1 MFYKVKIKKLPKAR
15 FGRNVKTG
23 QQMDGALAIQPTAM
37 GGADIDQY
45 IGEKPLK
52 TVNTLRAIP
61 REKANLEA
69 EGGETAYGDLNG
81 DGMAEHAK
89 IVGPR
94 HHSGGV
100 PLNLPDDTFI
110 FSDTRSMMIKDPDV
124 LAKFDKSVGKGKKSK
139 GYTPAQLAKQYDLNK
154 YRKILQ
160 DPNSD
165 SIDRKTAELMIEN
178 YTMKLGALALAQESK
193 KGFPQGI
200 PVVARPYM
208 EANEISEEDIMP
220 TYKSYAQAQQQ
231 GSEQEAD
238 EMYEDEQEGMPTQ
251 MPNGEEIAMSPEMMM
266 QSQQPLAQYGMMM
279 GGYDMPFAQDGMQMP
294 VPTRPAWA
302 TSSKPRKSHLREV
315 MTAKEQG
322 YYDEPWFNMGMSDEG
337 LRNYYDSFDREGNFI
352 INQQPKG
359 QIMAYG
365 GLTKYQTKGQVKTKT
380 LGAEEL
386 KAVQNKDIKTGKR
399 EGEGWVDI
407 GDNVYGRG
415 TIEGREWTGGS
426 GKGGGGKFKG
436 DLNAYVSAICNRMKK
451 GDLKGLTVDQVI
463 NDVKAVYAK
472 HSKIEDIR
480 AQLAACQTL
489 DQKVE
494 FIKEEPTDT
503 PCNPCPDGSVPPR
516 TPDGRCPCEEKKC
529 NTCPDGTVPEMT
541 PDGKC
546 PCGEETTEETTI
558 QAPPQPA
565 MTAAGWTAPD
575 IRNYFG
581 AFKDKYSLK
590 PYYPWAARADLEE
603 PTNILYDPTRELAQQ
618 SEQTN
623 ILTQGL
629 GQFAG
634 PQAMSSRASQIQGT
648 AAQQAA
654 DTLSRY
660 NNLNVGLE
668 NQFALTQNQIRNQ
681 EKMLNQATAKELY
694 DKTMMTKQQMD
705 NAKRQADSNIRNS
718 FATGW
723 KNASDIAMLN
733 AMQEQYKVDP
743 YSGTV
748 FHTGVEK
755 PFTPEKSSTFRDLLD
770 DYRSAG
776 YDPKDAI
783 QAAKTE
789 MSMARRGGQLRKG
802 LQMKDGGIYVMGSNV
817 FPFMFY

>member
-1 MFYKVKIKKLPKAR
+1 MYRVKIKRLPQAR
-15 FGRNVKTG
+15 FGRGIKTG

-45 IGEKPLK
+45 MGEKPLK
-52 TVNTLRAIP
+52 TVNTLRSVP
-61 REKANLEA
+61 RDEANLEA

-110 FSDTRSMMIKDPDV
+110 FSDTRSMMIKDPEL
-124 LAKFDKSVGKGKKSK
+124 LAKFDKSSGKGKKSK
-139 GYTPAQLAKQYDLNK
+139 GFTPAQLAKQYDVNK

-165 SIDRKTAELMIEN
+165 AVDKKTAQLMIEN

-200 PVVARPYM
+200 PIVAKPYM
-208 EANEISEEDIMP
+208 EANKISEEDIMP
-220 TYKSYAQAQQQ
+220 TYKSYSKGQQQ
-231 GSEQEAD
+231 GSEEQAGR
-238 EMYEDEQEGMPTQ
+238 MYEDEQEGIPTQ
-251 MPNGEEIAMSPEMMM
+251 MPNGEELAMSPEMMQ

-279 GGYDMPFAQDGMQMP
+279 GGYDMP
-294 VPTRPAWA
+294 
-302 TSSKPRKSHLREV
+302 
-315 MTAKEQG
+315 
-322 YYDEPWFNMGMSDEG
+322 YYPE
-337 LRNYYDSFDREGNFI
+337 
-352 INQQPKG
+352 
-359 QIMAYG
+359 MAYG
-365 GLTKYQTKGQVKTKT
+365 GLTQYQNKGQVKTKT
-380 LGAEEL
+380 LSAEEL
-386 KAVQNKDIKTGKR
+386 KAVQDKQIQKGKR
-399 EGEGWVDI
+399 EGEGWIDI

-415 TIEGREWTGGS
+415 SIEGREWTGGS
-426 GKGGGGKFKG
+426 GKGGGGKFQG
-436 DLNAYVSAICNRMKK
+436 DLNAYVSAICNRMKN

-463 NDVKAVYAK
+463 NDVKAVYSK

-494 FIKEEPTDT
+494 FIQEEPTDT
-503 PCNPCPDGSVPPR
+503 PCNPCPDKSVPER
-516 TPDGRCPCEEKKC
+516 DANGNCPCEEKVC
-529 NTCPDGTVPEMT
+529 NECPDGKVPEMT
-541 PDGKC
+541 ADGKC
-546 PCGEETTEETTI
+546 PCGETTTETTEDTVVQ
-558 QAPPQPA
+558 QAPPPVNP
-565 MTAAGWTAPD
+565 TGWTAPD
-575 IRNYFG
+575 IRNYYG
-581 AFKDKYSLK
+581 AFKDKYSVK

-694 DKTMMTKQQMD
+694 DKTMMTKQQYD
-705 NAKRQADSNIRNS
+705 NAKRQADANIRQS

-723 KNASDIAMLN
+723 KNASDIGMLN

-755 PFTPEKSSTFRDLLD
+755 PFTPEKSTTWRELLD
-770 DYRSAG
+770 DYISAG
-776 YDPKDAI
+776 YDKKDAI
-783 QAAKTE
+783 AAAKTE
-789 MSMARRGGQLRKG
+789 MSMSKNGGQFRSAR
-802 LQMKDGGIYVMGSNV
+802 QMKDGGIYVMGSNV

>member
-1 MFYKVKIKKLPKAR
+1 MFQNMSLL
-15 FGRNVKTG
+15 T
-23 QQMDGALAIQPTAM
+23 LPTAM

-45 IGEKPLK
+45 MGEKPLK
-52 TVNTLRAIP
+52 TVNTLRAVP
-61 REKANLEA
+61 RDEANLEA

-94 HHSGGV
+94 HSSGGV

-110 FSDTRSMMIKDPDV
+110 FSDTRSMMIKDPEL

-139 GYTPAQLAKQYDLNK
+139 GYTPAQLAKQYDVNK

-165 SIDRKTAELMIEN
+165 AVDKKTAQLMIEN

-200 PVVARPYM
+200 PMVAKPYM
-208 EANEISEEDIMP
+208 EANKISEEDIMP
-220 TYKSYAQAQQQ
+220 TYKSYSKGQQQ
-231 GSEQEAD
+231 GSEEQAGR
-238 EMYEDEQEGMPTQ
+238 MYEDEQEGMPTQ
-251 MPNGEEIAMSPEMMM
+251 MPNGEELAMSPEMMQ

-279 GGYDMPFAQDGMQMP
+279 GGYDMPFYPQ
-294 VPTRPAWA
+294 
-302 TSSKPRKSHLREV
+302 
-315 MTAKEQG
+315 
-322 YYDEPWFNMGMSDEG
+322 
-337 LRNYYDSFDREGNFI
+337 
-352 INQQPKG
+352 
-359 QIMAYG
+359 MAYG
-365 GLTKYQTKGQVKTKT
+365 GMPQFETG
-380 LGAEEL
+380 GADRPMTADEL
-386 KAVQNKDIKTGKR
+386 KAKAKR
-399 EGEGWVDI
+399 EAAKKVKTVPQGYTDIGEGFFAS
-407 GDNVYGRG
+407 G
-415 TIEGREWTGGS
+415 TIGERAVASELGRARPGS
-426 GKGGGGKFKG
+426 GGGGRSPGYERTMCDQLRKGVTPEALAKQGHGTAAGLRNRFKDCYEEG
-436 DLNAYVSAICNRMKK
+436 KAKLQEQSENI
-451 GDLKGLTVDQVI
+451 
-463 NDVKAVYAK
+463 DVL
-472 HSKIEDIR
+472 
-480 AQLAACQTL
+480 QL
-489 DQKVE
+489 
-494 FIKEEPTDT
+494 EETTDT
-503 PCNPCPDGSVPPR
+503 PCNPCSDGITPTR
-516 TPDGRCPCEEKKC
+516 TPDGKCPCEEKKC

-546 PCGEETTEETTI
+546 PCGETTTTTEETTI

-648 AAQQAA
+648 AAEQAA
-654 DTLSRY
+654 NTLSRY

-694 DKTMMTKQQMD
+694 DKTMMTKQQFD

-723 KNASDIAMLN
+723 KNASDIGMLN

-755 PFTPEKSSTFRDLLD
+755 PFTPEKSTTFRDILEE
-770 DYRSAG
+770 YRSAG

-789 MSMARRGGQLRKG
+789 MSMARRGGQYRNG
-802 LQMKDGGIYVMGSNV
+802 MQMKDGGVYVMGSNV

>member
-1 MFYKVKIKKLPKAR
+1 MYRVKIKRLPQAR
-15 FGRNVKTG
+15 FGRGIKTG

-52 TVNTLRAIP
+52 TVNTLRAVP
-61 REKANLEA
+61 RDEANLEA

-89 IVGPR
+89 IEGPR

-110 FSDTRSMMIKDPDV
+110 YSDTSSMKIKDPKI
-124 LAKFDKSVGKGKKSK
+124 LSMFGKATAKGKKSK
-139 GYTPAQLAKQYDLNK
+139 GFTPAELAKQYDLNK

-165 SIDRKTAELMIEN
+165 KIDKKTAELMIQN

-193 KGFPQGI
+193 KGFPQGV
-200 PVVARPYM
+200 PVVAQPYM
-208 EANEISEEDIMP
+208 DANKISEQDIMP
-220 TYKSYAQAQQQ
+220 TYKSASQNNQLQQADQ
-231 GSEQEAD
+231 
-238 EMYEDEQEGMPTQ
+238 MYEQEQEGMPAQ
-251 MPNGEEIAMSPEMMM
+251 MPSGAPIAMSPQMQEQQMQNPQMMSPPPM
-266 QSQQPLAQYGMMM
+266 AQYGMMM
-279 GGYDMPFAQDGMQMP
+279 GGYDMP
-294 VPTRPAWA
+294 
-302 TSSKPRKSHLREV
+302 
-315 MTAKEQG
+315 
-322 YYDEPWFNMGMSDEG
+322 YYPE
-337 LRNYYDSFDREGNFI
+337 
-352 INQQPKG
+352 
-359 QIMAYG
+359 MAYG
-365 GLTKYQTKGQVKTKT
+365 GLTQYQEKGQVKTKT
-380 LGAEEL
+380 LSAEEL
-386 KAVQNKDIKTGKR
+386 KAIKDKNIQKGTIKENEGWIDI
-399 EGEGWVDI
+399 GEG
-407 GDNVYGRG
+407 VYGRG
-415 TIEGREWTGGS
+415 SIEGREWTGGS
-426 GKGGGGKFKG
+426 GKGGGGKFQG
-436 DLNAYVSAICNRMKK
+436 DLNAYVSAICNRMKN

-489 DQKVE
+489 DQKAE
-494 FIKEEPTDT
+494 FIQTDQPPAT
-503 PCNPCPDGSVPPR
+503 PCNPCPDKSVPER
-516 TPDGRCPCEEKKC
+516 DANGNCPCEEKVC
-529 NTCPDGTVPEMT
+529 NECPDGTVPEMT
-541 PDGKC
+541 ADGKC
-546 PCGEETTEETTI
+546 PCGETTTETTEDTVSQ
-558 QAPPQPA
+558 QAPPPVNP
-565 MTAAGWTAPD
+565 TGWTAPD
-575 IRNYFG
+575 IRNYYG
-581 AFKDKYSLK
+581 AFKDKYSLNK
-590 PYYPWAARADLEE
+590 YYPWAARADLEE

-618 SEQTN
+618 SEQAN

-634 PQAMSSRASQIQGT
+634 PQALSSRASQIQGT

-694 DKTMMTKQQMD
+694 DKTMMTKQQYD
-705 NAKRQADSNIRNS
+705 NAKRQADANIRQS

-723 KNASDIAMLN
+723 KNASDIGMIN

-743 YSGTV
+743 YSGV
-748 FHTGVEK
+748 AYHTGVQK
-755 PFTPEKSSTFRDLLD
+755 PFVPEKSTTFRDLLD
-770 DYRSAG
+770 DYISAG
-776 YDPKDAI
+776 YDKKDAI
-783 QAAKTE
+783 AAAKTE
-789 MSMARRGGQLRKG
+789 MSMSRRGGAFKSGQ
-802 LQMKDGGIYVMGSNV
+802 QMKDGGVYVMGSNV

>member
-1 MFYKVKIKKLPKAR
+1 MYRVKIKRLPQAR
-15 FGRNVKTG
+15 FGRGVKTG

-52 TVNTLRAIP
+52 TVNTLRAVP
-61 REKANLEA
+61 REEANLEA

-89 IVGPR
+89 IEGPR

-110 FSDTRSMMIKDPDV
+110 YSDTSSMKIKDPKI
-124 LAKFDKSVGKGKKSK
+124 LSMFGKATAKGKKSK
-139 GYTPAQLAKQYDLNK
+139 GYTPAELAKQYDLNK

-165 SIDRKTAELMIEN
+165 SIDKKTAELMIQN

-200 PVVARPYM
+200 PVVAQPYM
-208 EANEISEEDIMP
+208 EANKISEQDIMP
-220 TYKSYAQAQQQ
+220 TYKSVSKGGQQEQASQ
-231 GSEQEAD
+231 
-238 EMYEDEQEGMPTQ
+238 MYEEEQEGMPTQ
-251 MPNGEEIAMSPEMMM
+251 MPNGEPIAMSPEM
-266 QSQQPLAQYGMMM
+266 QGQEQPMPPMESMPPMAQYGMMM
-279 GGYDMPFAQDGMQMP
+279 GGYDMPFYP
-294 VPTRPAWA
+294 
-302 TSSKPRKSHLREV
+302 E
-315 MTAKEQG
+315 
-322 YYDEPWFNMGMSDEG
+322 
-337 LRNYYDSFDREGNFI
+337 
-352 INQQPKG
+352 
-359 QIMAYG
+359 MAYG
-365 GLTKYQTKGQVKTKT
+365 GIPRFDDGGRKMTTAELQAKAKKDAAKKVKEVPAGYENIGGGYYATGTVNQTQIESS
-380 LGAEEL
+380 LGRA
-386 KAVQNKDIKTGKR
+386 KP
-399 EGEGWVDI
+399 
-407 GDNVYGRG
+407 
-415 TIEGREWTGGS
+415 GS
-426 GKGGGGKFKG
+426 GGGGRSVGYEKTMCAELRRG
-436 DLNAYVSAICNRMKK
+436 VSP
-451 GDLKGLTVDQVI
+451 
-463 NDVKAVYAK
+463 
-472 HSKIEDIR
+472 E
-480 AQLAACQTL
+480 QLAAEGHGTVAGLKNRFKDCYEEGKAKLEQQSENIDVVQL
-489 DQKVE
+489 
-494 FIKEEPTDT
+494 EEPKDT
-503 PCNPCPDGSVPPR
+503 PCNPCPDGSVPVR
-516 TPDGRCPCEEKKC
+516 DADGKCPCEEKKC
-529 NTCPDGTVPEMT
+529 NACPDGTVPEMT
-541 PDGKC
+541 ADGKC
-546 PCGEETTEETTI
+546 PCGETTETTETTDTVV
-558 QAPPQPA
+558 PPQPT

-575 IRNYFG
+575 IRNYYG

-590 PYYPWAARADLEE
+590 KYYPWAARADLEE

-694 DKTMMTKQQMD
+694 DKTMMTKQQYD
-705 NAKRQADSNIRNS
+705 NAKRQADANIRQS

-723 KNASDIAMLN
+723 KNASDIAMVN
-733 AMQEQYKVDP
+733 ALQEQYKVDP

-748 FHTGVEK
+748 LHTGVGK
-755 PFTPEKSSTFRDLLD
+755 TPTPEKGAMSPTEYWNSPELAGLTDKAKETLVAKKFSSGK
-770 DYRSAG
+770 Y
-776 YDPKDAI
+776 
-783 QAAKTE
+783 
-789 MSMARRGGQLRKG
+789 GGN
-802 LQMKDGGIYVMGSNV
+802 MKDGGIYVMGSNV

>member
-1 MFYKVKIKKLPKAR
+1 MYRVKIKRLPQAR
-15 FGRNVKTG
+15 FGRGVKTG

-52 TVNTLRAIP
+52 TVNTLSAVP
-61 REKANLEA
+61 REEANLEA

-110 FSDTRSMMIKDPDV
+110 YSDTSSMKIKDPKI
-124 LAKFDKSVGKGKKSK
+124 LSMFGKATAKGKKSK
-139 GYTPAQLAKQYDLNK
+139 GFTPAELAKQYDLNK

-165 SIDRKTAELMIEN
+165 KIDKKTAELMIQN

-200 PVVARPYM
+200 PVVAQPYM
-208 EANEISEEDIMP
+208 DANKISEQDIMP
-220 TYKSYAQAQQQ
+220 TYKSVSQGGQQQ
-231 GSEQEAD
+231 QAD
-238 EMYEDEQEGMPTQ
+238 QMYEQEQEGMPTE
-251 MPNGEEIAMSPEMMM
+251 MPNGEPIAMSPEM
-266 QSQQPLAQYGMMM
+266 QGQEQPMPPMESMPPMAQYGMMM
-279 GGYDMPFAQDGMQMP
+279 GGYDMP
-294 VPTRPAWA
+294 
-302 TSSKPRKSHLREV
+302 
-315 MTAKEQG
+315 
-322 YYDEPWFNMGMSDEG
+322 YYPE
-337 LRNYYDSFDREGNFI
+337 
-352 INQQPKG
+352 
-359 QIMAYG
+359 MAYG
-365 GLTKYQTKGQVKTKT
+365 GIPRFNDGGRKMTTAELQAKAKKDAAKKVKEVPA
-380 LGAEEL
+380 GYE
-386 KAVQNKDIKTGKR
+386 N
-399 EGEGWVDI
+399 I
-407 GDNVYGRG
+407 GGGYYATG
-415 TIEGREWTGGS
+415 TINQQEVESGLGTAKPGS
-426 GKGGGGKFKG
+426 GGGGRSVG
-436 DLNAYVSAICNRMKK
+436 YERTMCDELRRGV
-451 GDLKGLTVDQVI
+451 TP
-463 NDVKAVYAK
+463 
-472 HSKIEDIR
+472 E
-480 AQLAACQTL
+480 QLAAKGHGTAAGLKNRFKDCYEEGKAKLQQGSENIDVL
-489 DQKVE
+489 QL
-494 FIKEEPTDT
+494 EEPTDT

-516 TPDGRCPCEEKKC
+516 TPDGKCPCEEKKC
-529 NTCPDGTVPEMT
+529 NACPDGTVPEMT
-541 PDGKC
+541 ADGKC
-546 PCGEETTEETTI
+546 PCGETTETTETTDTVT
-558 QAPPQPA
+558 PPQPT

-575 IRNYFG
+575 IRNYYG
-581 AFKDKYSLK
+581 AFKDKYSLNR
-590 PYYPWAARADLEE
+590 YYPWAARADLEE

-634 PQAMSSRASQIQGT
+634 PQALSARASQIQGN

-694 DKTMMTKQQMD
+694 DKTMMTKQQYD
-705 NAKRQADSNIRNS
+705 NAKRQADANVRQS

-733 AMQEQYKVDP
+733 SMQEQYKVDP

-748 FHTGVEK
+748 FHTGVGKTPTTDK
-755 PFTPEKSSTFRDLLD
+755 PSMSPTEYWNSPELRGLTDKAKETLVAKKFSTGK
-770 DYRSAG
+770 Y
-776 YDPKDAI
+776 
-783 QAAKTE
+783 
-789 MSMARRGGQLRKG
+789 GGN
-802 LQMKDGGIYVMGSNV
+802 MKDGGIYVMGSNV